1 MENLPTPQL
10 YSKTVMALVAENH
23 RDSERLSKAACAFCT
38 QSVWSLIEGGHG
50 YKSIECFCLKTH
62 TMKWNETISLLPI
75 ICDGFTDKP
84 LSDEE

>member
-23 RDSERLSKAACAFCT
+23 PHIDRLSKTACASCT
-38 QSVWSLIEGGHG
+38 QSVWSSIEGYHG
-50 YKSIECFCLKTH
+50 TKNIECFCLKTH
-62 TMKWNETISLLPI
+62 SLKWNGTIKLLPI